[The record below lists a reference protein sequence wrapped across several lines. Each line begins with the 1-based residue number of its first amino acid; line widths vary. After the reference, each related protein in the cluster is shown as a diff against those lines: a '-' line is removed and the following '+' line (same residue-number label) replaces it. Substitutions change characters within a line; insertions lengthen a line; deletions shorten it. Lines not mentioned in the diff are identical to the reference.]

1 MNTIVYVLQIKKGY
15 FSHTPSPRET
25 NDPTHISNLSS
36 DGIVST
42 FLLKTS
48 TKINRNHYWRM
59 ETRVDDAINRFD
71 YEELKTIFSG
81 GNSDKRMLAAHFV
94 KSVLASPSFLE
105 RLRLESSNELLE
117 VIKTCL
123 GNLPFSESILNGA
136 DNTLR
141 LKLFDVLVEQSEYRE
156 AASFLSTIR
165 IEPAE
170 NSPYH
175 LSPVEVTDIFVK
187 IAECFLHEEDY
198 VEADIFVTKAG
209 PYVEAISNPEEHIA
223 LILRYKS
230 TQARVFDA
238 HRKFLDAANRYYDLS
253 LVGNQTNIVDADDLL
268 EFLGRAA
275 TCAILAPSGPQRNRI
290 LELVLK
296 DQRLSQ
302 LESIPHF
309 STHSS
314 ILTKIYN
321 AQVIRRDES
330 LMTFEDSLASHQKAL
345 MGDGLTI
352 VQRALLEHNMI
363 AVSKIYKT
371 IYFDSLSHLLGVG
384 MEKAEKLAAKMI
396 LDGSFHGTIDE
407 VDGILTFG
415 KEEDPLAAWDGAIT
429 SFCTNLNS
437 AVDAVRRDASY
448 ASL

>member
-1 MNTIVYVLQIKKGY
+1 
-15 FSHTPSPRET
+15 
-25 NDPTHISNLSS
+25 
-36 DGIVST
+36 
-42 FLLKTS
+42 
-48 TKINRNHYWRM
+48 M
-59 ETRVDDAINRFD
+59 EKRVDDAINSFD
-71 YEELKTIFSG
+71 YEELKSIFSG
-81 GNSDKRMLAAHFV
+81 STSDKRILAAHFV
-94 KSVLASPSFLE
+94 KSVLASPSFLTKG
-105 RLRLESSNELLE
+105 LLLESNNELME

-123 GNLPFSESILNGA
+123 GNLPSSESILNGA

-141 LKLFDVLVEQSEYRE
+141 VKLFDLLVERSEYRE

-170 NSPYH
+170 HSPYH
-175 LSPVEVTDIFVK
+175 LSPVEVTDVFVK

-209 PYVEAISNPEEHIA
+209 PSVEAITNPEEHTA

-238 HRKFLDAANRYYDLS
+238 HRKFLDASHRYYDLS
-253 LVGNQTNIVDADDLL
+253 LVGNQTDIVDADDLL
-268 EFLGRAA
+268 EFLGRAT

-290 LELVLK
+290 LESVHN

-309 STHSS
+309 STHAS
-314 ILTKIYN
+314 ILTKMYN
-321 AQVIRRDES
+321 AQVIRRDEA
-330 LMTFEDSLASHQKAL
+330 LMKFEDSLAPHQKAL

-352 VQRALLEHNMI
+352 VQRALLEHNMV

-371 IYFDSLSHLLGVG
+371 IYFESLSQLLGLG
-384 MEKAEKLAAKMI
+384 MDKVEKMAAKMI
-396 LDGSFHGTIDE
+396 LDGSLHGTIDE

-415 KEEDPLAAWDGAIT
+415 VEEEPLVAWDGAIT
-429 SFCTNLNS
+429 SFCMNLNS
-437 AVDAVRRDASY
+437 AVDAVRHDASY